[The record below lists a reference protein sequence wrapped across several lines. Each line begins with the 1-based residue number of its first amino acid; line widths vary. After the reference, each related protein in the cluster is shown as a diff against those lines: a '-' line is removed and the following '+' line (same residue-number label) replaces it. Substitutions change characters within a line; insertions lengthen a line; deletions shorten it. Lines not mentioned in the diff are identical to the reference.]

1 MGVEVTTE
9 FIGKSTIMVRAS
21 IYDDNDNLADPTS
34 CKFTII
40 DPNGL
45 TVLDNQTYS
54 AKETA
59 GIYRYYYKTT
69 KATEKGDWRGEV
81 EVIDGAGDEAKT
93 SMANFAF
100 TIV

>member
-1 MGVEVTTE
+1 MGIEVITE
-9 FIGKSTIMVRAS
+9 FIGKATIMVRAS
-21 IYDDNDNLADPTS
+21 IYDDNGNLADPTS

-40 DPNGL
+40 DPSNV
-45 TVLDNQTYS
+45 TQVDNQNYS
-54 AKETA
+54 AKEAA
-59 GIYRYYYKTT
+59 GIFRYYYNTT

-81 EVIDGAGDEAKT
+81 EIVDGTGDDAKT